1 MHEVFARAVLL
12 AGLLAACGEQAAHVQ
27 LVPIELPSNDPTNP
41 CGNPA
46 AGTVTAIEVI
56 AYTPTG
62 DVMRTDTVIDDFPAD
77 TEQIGI
83 ELLGGDG
90 VAVAVGKT
98 APLSYGTLANGAQI
112 PIAVL
117 PPGGFC
123 RTNDLN
129 QPRAHPIVAR
139 AGDGVLILGGGSDD
153 VATAEYYDPSTA
165 TFSPVDLPDAL
176 GSANDL
182 IGASAAT
189 LANGH
194 VAVTGERVLAVFD
207 PTTLTFSSPSAL
219 NDDRIEHASLGLD
232 ATHVLVTGGCLPSDL
247 MCDGTAMPEETT
259 LVYELTADG
268 VVTGHT
274 MGEPALPAT
283 SVRYDGTLFDVGTIS
298 DGSRRLVLAGATSD
312 PTSAD
317 QIPINPDGSGM
328 SMTATGMYAQNVL
341 LDGGALLTAF
351 ALDGSPQTGSAA
363 ILSPDSVTA
372 AVPISLAPA
381 WDGARLALAEDGSV
395 IAIGGDA
402 EVATYTPT
410 TNMWTQSMP
419 AGDTPGAIDGPSLVR
434 LPDGSVLVLGGAT
447 PSTSAWLF
455 RPSLVGPNSGS
466 VYALPDGSTQGI
478 LTPTAPETVMY
489 ANTGAMPG
497 SALTLTAPDDDLTAS
512 VLVGGP
518 RTATGT
524 VSASVSVKSGGV
536 ALIAQETA
544 PAEALV
550 ARLVPGEAASIERHD
565 GATTTTLCSG
575 STVTADVLSTGV
587 TFVVT
592 STSATASFGIAQTT
606 LLVSCDLSSDP
617 VASTPG
623 QWGIAATANGMI
635 QVASINVTR

>member
-1 MHEVFARAVLL
+1 MHEVFARAALL
-12 AGLLAACGEQAAHVQ
+12 AGLLAACGEPAAHEQ
-27 LVPIELPSNDPTNP
+27 LVPIALPSDDPTSP

-46 AGTVTAIEVI
+46 ASTVTAIEVI

-98 APLSYGTLANGAQI
+98 APLPYGTLANGAQI
-112 PIAVL
+112 PVAML

-123 RTNDLN
+123 RANDLT

-139 AGDGVLILGGGSDD
+139 AGDGVLVLGGGSDST
-153 VATAEYYDPSTA
+153 ATAEYYDPTTA
-165 TFSPVDLPDAL
+165 TFATIDLPDAL
-176 GSANDL
+176 GSESDL

-207 PTTLTFSSPSAL
+207 PTKLTFSSPSAL

-232 ATHVLVTGGCLPSDL
+232 DSHVLVTGGCLPTDL
-247 MCDGTAMPEETT
+247 TCDGTGMAVETS
-259 LVYELTADG
+259 LVYELDSTG

-328 SMTATGMYAQNVL
+328 STTATGMYAQNVL
-341 LDGGALLTAF
+341 LDGGALLSAF
-351 ALDGSPQTGSAA
+351 ALDGSPQTGAAA
-363 ILSPDSVTA
+363 ILSPDTITA

-381 WDGARLALAEDGSV
+381 WDGARLVLAEDGSV
-395 IAIGGDA
+395 VAIGGDTV
-402 EVATYTPT
+402 VATYTPT
-410 TNMWTQSMP
+410 TNTWTTSMP
-419 AGDTPGAIDGPSLVR
+419 AGDVPGAIDGPSLVR

-455 RPSLVGPNSGS
+455 RPSLVGPSSGS
-466 VYALPDGSTQGI
+466 VYALPDGSTPGI
-478 LTPTAPETVMY
+478 LTPTAPETAMY
-489 ANTGAMPG
+489 ANTGAMP
-497 SALTLTAPDDDLTAS
+497 ANAITLTAPDDDLTAR

-536 ALIAQETA
+536 ALIAQQTA

-550 ARLVPGEAASIERHD
+550 ARLVPGEAARIERHD
-565 GATTTTLCSG
+565 GQTTTTLCSG
-575 STVTADVLSTGV
+575 SMITGDELSSNV
-587 TFVVT
+587 SLVVT
-592 STSATASFGIAQTT
+592 STSATASFGIAQPTV
-606 LLVSCDLSSDP
+606 LVSCDLSSDP
-617 VASTPG
+617 VAPTPG